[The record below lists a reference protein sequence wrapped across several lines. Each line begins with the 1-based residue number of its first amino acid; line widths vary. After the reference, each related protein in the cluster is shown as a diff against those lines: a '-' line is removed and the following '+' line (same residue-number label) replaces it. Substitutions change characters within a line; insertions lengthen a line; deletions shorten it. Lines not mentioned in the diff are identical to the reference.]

1 MSRRPPS
8 VSETPA
14 SPPTTSAPSERVS
27 SAPPHR
33 DLLADALRSAT
44 LSLSHGD
51 WALHHDESF
60 AHSALDQLAAA
71 VRTVARGG
79 EPSLASAPWTAI
91 ARPLMDVLRRQ
102 LLSATAV
109 AADQEAFAEC
119 HALLVALERVHDHLG
134 RDDLYRVSD
143 QLGGAGALDLLV
155 EVAHDMRSPL
165 GSILFLVDRVRSG
178 QSGELSEPAAR
189 QLGLVYS
196 AAFGLSALASD
207 LMELARGNGRLM
219 GGEPVPFS
227 LSELFRRLQGMVG
240 PVAEEKGLALVV
252 EPPPRD
258 VRVGHPAAL
267 LRVLLNLSTNA
278 CKFTSRGE
286 VRVRA
291 SECPDGTVLFEV
303 EDTGTG
309 VPADVAAR
317 LFETFSLRTGSGV
330 HSGGRAFSS
339 AGLGLAISRKL
350 VMAMGGSLVL
360 DQQRHIGT
368 RLSFAVPLS
377 RATGHQVLR

>member
-1 MSRRPPS
+1 
-8 VSETPA
+8 
-14 SPPTTSAPSERVS
+14 
-27 SAPPHR
+27 
-33 DLLADALRSAT
+33 LALSLRSAT
-44 LSLSHGD
+44 LALAHGD

-60 AHSALDQLAAA
+60 AQSALEELAGA
-71 VRTVARGG
+71 VRAVAGGG
-79 EPSLASAPWTAI
+79 ESLLASAPWTAI

-109 AADQEAFAEC
+109 AADQEAYAEC
-119 HALLVALERVHDHLG
+119 HALLLAMERVHDHLCH
-134 RDDLYRVSD
+134 DDLYRVSD

-178 QSGELSEPAAR
+178 QSGEIAEPAAR

-219 GGEPVPFS
+219 GGAPVPFS
-227 LSELFRRLQGMVG
+227 LSELFRHLQGMVG
-240 PVAEEKGLALVV
+240 PVAEEKGLVLVV

-286 VRVRA
+286 VSVRA
-291 SECPDGTVLFEV
+291 MAVSGDAVRFEV
-303 EDTGTG
+303 EDTGRG
-309 VPADVAAR
+309 VPPEVAAR
-317 LFETFSLRTGSGV
+317 LYQTFRPRTGSGAV
-330 HSGGRAFSS
+330 SGGEAFSS
-339 AGLGLAISRKL
+339 AGLGLAICRKL
-350 VMAMGGSLVL
+350 VSAMGG
-360 DQQRHIGT
+360 T
-368 RLSFAVPLS
+368 MELSGAEGGGSRFAFTLALPPSALS
-377 RATGHQVLR
+377 

>member
-1 MSRRPPS
+1 MNRRPAS
-8 VSETPA
+8 VSHTPA
-14 SPPTTSAPSERVS
+14 SA
-27 SAPPHR
+27 APPVASGSRSREAGSNR
-33 DLLADALRSAT
+33 DLLALSLRSAT
-44 LSLSHGD
+44 LALAHGD
-51 WALHHDESF
+51 WALHHNESF
-60 AHSALDQLAAA
+60 ARSALEELAGA
-71 VRTVARGG
+71 VRTVAGG
-79 EPSLASAPWTAI
+79 GDAMLANAPWTAI

-102 LLSATAV
+102 LLSATAA
-109 AADQEAFAEC
+109 AADQEAYTEC
-119 HALLVALERVHDHLG
+119 HTLLVAMERVHDHLC

-178 QSGELSEPAAR
+178 QSGEITEPAAR

-219 GGEPVPFS
+219 GGDPVPFR
-227 LSELFRRLQGMVG
+227 LTELFRQLHGMVG
-240 PVAEEKGLALVV
+240 PVAEEKGLTLVV

-286 VRVRA
+286 VSVRA
-291 SECPDGTVLFEV
+291 IVEAGDAVRFEV
-303 EDTGTG
+303 QDTGRG
-309 VPADVAAR
+309 LPDEVAAR
-317 LFETFSLRTGSGV
+317 VFETFRARTGSGV
-330 HSGGRAFSS
+330 ANGGMAFSS

-350 VMAMGGSLVL
+350 VAAMHGELRLEPSDAV
-360 DQQRHIGT
+360 GT
-368 RLSFAVPLS
+368 LISFSVPLPLA
-377 RATGHQVLR
+377 RPER